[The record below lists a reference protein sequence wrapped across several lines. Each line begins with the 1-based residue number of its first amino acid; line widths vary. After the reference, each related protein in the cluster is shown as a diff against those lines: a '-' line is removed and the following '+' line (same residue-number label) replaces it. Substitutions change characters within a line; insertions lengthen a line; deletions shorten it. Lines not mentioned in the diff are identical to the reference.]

1 MLFTISTDDT
11 GRAILDDDPHG
22 DVIAVIEAKT
32 WQRARGVALEQD
44 EMNPY
49 SYKAGHGWLKCEGFK
64 EPPQEGDN
72 K

>member
-32 WQRARGVALEQD
+32 WQEAREDALKEKAMD
-44 EMNPY
+44 PY
-49 SYKAGHGWLKCEGFK
+49 SEIPGHGWFRRDRQNIYMETT
-64 EPPQEGDN
+64 
-72 K
+72 